1 MVGAHCVSRRKLRC
15 IEIVLFFR
23 SFHAAWAIGIAAI
36 AVAADLRGR
45 MQLCAGR
52 GRCAVFD
59 VSFGEFDSRDDD
71 QAEVEEEEAGE
82 GGLQGGVARARVIGS
97 EACRV
102 RVSTFWRYTQCAGV

>member
-15 IEIVLFFR
+15 IEIVL
-23 SFHAAWAIGIAAI
+23 SHAPLAHAAWAISIAAI

-71 QAEVEEEEAGE
+71 QAEVEEEKAGE

-97 EACRV
+97 EAC
-102 RVSTFWRYTQCAGV
+102 